1 MIPVRTQNDRH
12 WVVVYAMDD
21 KGVPVARELDLN
33 MVDYVKIYFDNDL
46 ETPRQVEV
54 TTGAFMKPLLLGRES
69 CAVFLDAW
77 RGYRK
82 LENENKDGEA
92 DKTGKTGIR
101 PSLLVI
107 PDATQLK
114 GP

>member
-69 CAVFLDAW
+69 CAGFLDAW

-82 LENENKDGEA
+82 LEYEGD
-92 DKTGKTGIR
+92 KTGIR